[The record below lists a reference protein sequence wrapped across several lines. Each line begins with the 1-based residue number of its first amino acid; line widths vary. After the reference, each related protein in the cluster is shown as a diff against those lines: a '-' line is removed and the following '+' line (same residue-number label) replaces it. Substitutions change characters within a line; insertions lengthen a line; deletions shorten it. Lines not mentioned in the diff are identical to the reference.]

1 MPLLHTGAGGQLARD
16 LMLWYNKAVYNAAEC
31 QKEGKNVKKYRLILN
46 LLTALPLA
54 AALAALIFLPDEI
67 PVHFGM
73 DNLADRW
80 GSKYEVFIFPVLVLL
95 ARLTMAGLT
104 RLAVSTDKDNESA
117 RPVMEV
123 ATLCVLAIFDAMS
136 LYFIWAGF
144 VVEESLNELP
154 IGIWQLMTAGA
165 GAMFIPSGLAMQ
177 KAPRNGLYGFRTK
190 WSLMNDEVWRLSQ
203 RFAGRAMAA
212 AGAVIVLLALLLPG
226 AWSALAAAF
235 IIVAVLTAGCF
246 YAKRTYFR
254 LRGFDD

>member
-1 MPLLHTGAGGQLARD
+1 MRAD

-104 RLAVSTDKDNESA
+104 RLALSIEKDNEST

-123 ATLCVLAIFDAMS
+123 ATLCMLALFDVMS

-154 IGIWQLMTAGA
+154 IGIWQLMTAGV

-235 IIVAVLTAGCF
+235 IIVAVLTAGCI